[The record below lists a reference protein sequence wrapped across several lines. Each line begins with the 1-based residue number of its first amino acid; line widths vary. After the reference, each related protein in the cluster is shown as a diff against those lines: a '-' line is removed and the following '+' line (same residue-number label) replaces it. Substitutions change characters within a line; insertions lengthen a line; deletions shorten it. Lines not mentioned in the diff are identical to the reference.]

1 MTEPSV
7 AELQELR
14 ERTWSDLR
22 AATEATEAV
31 RAAKL
36 LESIDRQ
43 IEKLSGEK
51 PGPTDPLTR
60 AASDGDLLEAYRR
73 LSPNEQAALTRDSP
87 ARWQRVMEARERE
100 GLRKLFGGL

>member
-1 MTEPSV
+1 MSEPTLD
-7 AELQELR
+7 ELRDVR
-14 ERTWSDLR
+14 ERTWSELR
-22 AATEATEAV
+22 SATEATEAV

-51 PGPTDPLTR
+51 PGPSDPLTR
-60 AASDGDLLEAYRR
+60 AASDGELLEAYRR
-73 LSPNEQAALTRDSP
+73 LSPSEQAALTRDSP
-87 ARWQRVMEARERE
+87 DRWTRVMEARERE